1 MPKEI
6 KEPAAQ
12 IAVTAVAASPQ
23 LSVREWAL
31 SQAGLVGMETALAFV
46 SLYAQDTGTADE
58 LERALG
64 QMCSRVVH
72 QE

>member
-6 KEPAAQ
+6 KEIEP
-12 IAVTAVAASPQ
+12 IAVAAVAISPQ

-31 SQAGLVGMETALAFV
+31 SQAATIGVETALAFV
-46 SLYAQDTGTADE
+46 SLYGQDTGTAKD
-58 LERALG
+58 LEHALAE
-64 QMCSRVVH
+64 MRSRVVH